1 MKKINLAEVKEAA
14 DGRLPAG
21 GYICKYTMVKDVP
34 EKEYLYMEYDIAK
47 GEYAGYYLGL
57 SEKFNFWG
65 GKCYRS
71 YKENALSMFK
81 RMCSAVSKSN
91 NGYVFDGDTNADEQ
105 TLTGK
110 LVGLVLCEE
119 EYVGNDGEV
128 KTRLY
133 VDRECPVE
141 DIINGKFKVKPIK
154 RLEGSNKTPAPNAAD
169 FVGVPAGEDNSLPF

>member
-14 DGRLPAG
+14 DGNRLPAG
-21 GYICKYTMVKDVP
+21 GYVCKYARVEDVP
-34 EKEYLYMEYDIAK
+34 EKEYLYMEFDIAR
-47 GEYAGYYLGL
+47 GDFAGYFEGL
-57 SEKFNFWG
+57 ADRAGFWG

-71 YKENALSMFK
+71 YKQNALPMFK

-91 NGYVFDGDTNADEQ
+91 NGFVFDGGEVNADEK
-105 TLTGK
+105 TLEGK

-119 EYVGNDGEV
+119 EYVGNDGNI

-133 VDRECPVE
+133 VDRECSVE

-154 RLEGSNKTPAPNAAD
+154 KLSGSSTTQAAD
-169 FVGVPAGEDNSLPF
+169 FVNVPADAAEGLPF